1 MTKQLKIIL
10 FALLLG
16 TTAFAYGQNDLESF
30 NLKRQ
35 QTSISAMWTLG
46 GWAAANFVVGGI
58 GWARGSG
65 SNKYFHQGNVLWNT
79 VNAGIA
85 GFALYSL
92 YNADPGSL
100 GLFESIKEHYGLE
113 KTLLFNAGLD
123 VGYMAAGLYL
133 RERSKTSTKNQNML
147 KGYGNALLLQGA
159 FLFVFDLVLYGIL
172 NQQSRQIETLLQAVY
187 ITPSGAGLIL
197 RF

>member
-1 MTKQLKIIL
+1 MNLQIRIIL
-10 FALLLG
+10 FALLMG
-16 TTAFAYGQNDLESF
+16 ITFFAFGQNELESF

-65 SNKYFHQGNVLWNT
+65 SNMYFHQGNVLWNT

-85 GFALYSL
+85 GVALYSL
-92 YNADPGSL
+92 YKADPGSL

-133 RERSKTSTKNQNML
+133 RERAKTSSKNQDML
-147 KGYGNALLLQGA
+147 RGYGNALLLQGA
-159 FLFVFDLVLYGIL
+159 FLFVFDLALFGIL
-172 NQQSRQIETLLQAVY
+172 NQHSRQIETLLQAVY
-187 ITPSGAGLIL
+187 VTPSGAGLIL

>member
-1 MTKQLKIIL
+1 MTNQLKILL
-10 FALLLG
+10 FALLMGVMPL
-16 TTAFAYGQNDLESF
+16 AFSQDGLEGF
-30 NLKRQ
+30 NLRRQ
-35 QTSISAMWTLG
+35 QTSIAGMWTLG

-65 SNKYFHQGNVLWNT
+65 SNMYFHQGNVLWNT

-85 GFALYSL
+85 GVALYSL

-123 VGYMAAGLYL
+123 VGYMAAGFYL
-133 RERSKTSTKNQNML
+133 RERAKTATKKQDML
-147 KGYGNALLLQGA
+147 KGYGSALILQGA
-159 FLFVFDLVLYGIL
+159 FLFVFDLALYGIM
-172 NQQSRQIETLLQAVY
+172 NQQSKQLETILSSVYFSPEGVGLL
-187 ITPSGAGLIL
+187 L

>member
-1 MTKQLKIIL
+1 MSNQLKIIA
-10 FALLLG
+10 FALFLG
-16 TTAFAYGQNDLESF
+16 VTPLAFAQGGLEDF

-35 QTSISAMWTLG
+35 QTSMAGMWTLG

-65 SNKYFHQGNVLWNT
+65 SNMYFHQGNVLWNT

-85 GFALYSL
+85 GVALYSL
-92 YNADPGSL
+92 YKADPGSL

-123 VGYMAAGLYL
+123 VGYMAAGFYL
-133 RERSKTSTKNQNML
+133 RERAKTATKNQDLL
-147 KGYGNALLLQGA
+147 KGYGSALILQGA
-159 FLFVFDLVLYGIL
+159 FLFVFDLALFGIM
-172 NQQSRQIETLLQAVY
+172 NQQSKQLETILSSVYFSPQGVGLL
-187 ITPSGAGLIL
+187 L

>member
-1 MTKQLKIIL
+1 MNLQIRIIL

-16 TTAFAYGQNDLESF
+16 SSTLAFSQGGLEDF

-35 QTSISAMWTLG
+35 QTSIAGMWTLG

-85 GFALYSL
+85 GIALYSL
-92 YNADPGSL
+92 YSADPGSL

-123 VGYMAAGLYL
+123 VGYMAAGFYL
-133 RERSKTSTKNQNML
+133 RERAKTSSKNQDML
-147 KGYGNALLLQGA
+147 RGYGNALLLQGA
-159 FLFVFDLVLYGIL
+159 FLFVFDLALFGIL
-172 NQQSRQIETLLQAVY
+172 NQQARQIESLLQAVY
-187 ITPSGAGLIL
+187 VTPTGAGLIL

>member
-1 MTKQLKIIL
+1 MNLQIRIIL

-16 TTAFAYGQNDLESF
+16 LSTLVFSQGGLEDF

-35 QTSISAMWTLG
+35 QTSMAGMWTLG

-65 SNKYFHQGNVLWNT
+65 SNMYFHQGNVLWNT

-123 VGYMAAGLYL
+123 VGYMAAGFYL
-133 RERSKTSTKNQNML
+133 RERAKTATKKQDML
-147 KGYGNALLLQGA
+147 KGYGSALILQGA
-159 FLFVFDLVLYGIL
+159 FLFVFDLALYGII
-172 NQQSRQIETLLQAVY
+172 NQQSKQLETLLSSVFL
-187 ITPSGAGLIL
+187 TPEGFGILL